1 LCAHSLTHPDE
12 EHEHYV
18 QMVRLADDANYA
30 WLFSGQEEHHVDVAV
45 FPVTFFMTEEEAE
58 EMPES
63 EWQVSA

>member
-1 LCAHSLTHPDE
+1 
-12 EHEHYV
+12 
-18 QMVRLADDANYA
+18 MVRLADDANYA